1 MTSVTKVLSVLVF
14 LQDIVKMEE
23 CPKARV
29 QKQAEVSNSTFPSLI
44 SRMAK
49 KGLVE
54 YGSNK
59 GTLKIT
65 AMGREE
71 APDGHDFPTSDEE
84 YHQTILKKLKNAK
97 ARQIF
102 EILMDGRPHSKQ
114 DIMEAID
121 CTNPK
126 TFAPLLSRE
135 LKKPGYIIYPGRD
148 TVQLSDECYPC
159 SRAA

>member
-1 MTSVTKVLSVLVF
+1 MTSVTKVLSVLVY
-14 LQDIVKMEE
+14 LQDIVKMDE

-29 QKQAEVSNSTFPSLI
+29 QKQAEITSATFPSLI

-54 YGSNK
+54 YGSDK

-65 AMGREE
+65 AMGREK
-71 APDGHDFPTSDEE
+71 APDDYDFPTSNEE
-84 YHQTILKKLKNAK
+84 FHQTILKKLKVAK
-97 ARQIF
+97 ARDIF

-135 LKKPGYIIYPGRD
+135 LKKPGYITYPSRD
-148 TVQLSDECYPC
+148 TVQLSDECYPL
-159 SRAA
+159 SRGA